1 MKKIIFH
8 LIFFLFF
15 HTQIIASEKKVF
27 YAGFSFSGNYID
39 KSSGIKYTDPL
50 TKIKDENGI
59 DIISL
64 SLLKAVKKAN
74 PNSFKIDYNFADIE
88 KGLEESVVMAVVLD
102 HEDFFSEYE
111 PITKTYLNNIQMFF
125 QIIFYDFKSR
135 KLIASIPYDVSM
147 PFFTKKEL
155 NENEIR
161 EYIKTFYTTGLKSV
175 NDDKTLN
182 AFSMVEEILN
192 NFTLKE
198 KYKFRAGVTKV
209 NFEEK
214 SIPFIPEKF
223 KKNQNYLKNVFAQL
237 FSSRLSLHNDI
248 ALVPYTEGMAIG
260 AKMKQQFVN
269 SDIIYDI
276 ELPKPDFNIE
286 ISVRGFKKVLA
297 KKSDVNNIFF
307 WASFINLN
315 IFQPDLNKTFMND
328 NLKNVIKKSIPAQIE
343 NINDWYKFYV
353 ATYELFDGYSLNIS
367 SPNNEWIKKTNDTES
382 FNKNLQNVNKLMDK
396 LK

>member
-1 MKKIIFH
+1 MKKVIFY
-8 LIFFLFF
+8 LIFFLILP
-15 HTQIIASEKKVF
+15 TQIIASEKKVF

-39 KSSGIKYTDPL
+39 MSSGIKYTDPL

-64 SLLKAVKKAN
+64 SLLNSVKKAN

-192 NFTLKE
+192 NFILKE

-367 SPNNEWIKKTNDTES
+367 SPNKEWIKKTNDTES
-382 FNKNLQNVNKLMDK
+382 FNKNIHSVNKLMVK

>member
-1 MKKIIFH
+1 MKKVTFYF
-8 LIFFLFF
+8 IFFLILP
-15 HTQIIASEKKVF
+15 TQIIAGEKKVF

-39 KSSGIKYTDPL
+39 KSSIKYTDPL
-50 TKIKDENGI
+50 TKIKNENGI

-64 SLLKAVKKAN
+64 SLLNTIKKTN
-74 PNSFKIDYNFADIE
+74 PVSFKIDFNFADIE

-102 HEDFFSEYE
+102 HEDFFYEYE
-111 PITKTYLNNIQMFF
+111 PITETYLNNIQMFF

-135 KLIASIPYDVSM
+135 KLIAAIPYDVSM

-155 NENEIR
+155 SENEIR
-161 EYIKTFYTTGLKSV
+161 EYIKTFYTKGLKSMDG
-175 NDDKTLN
+175 NKNIN

-192 NFTLKE
+192 SFILKE

-209 NFEEK
+209 RFEEK
-214 SIPFIPEKF
+214 SLPFIPERF

-248 ALVPYTEGMAIG
+248 ALVPYTEGMAVG

-269 SDIIYDI
+269 SDKIYDI

-307 WASFINLN
+307 WATFVNLN
-315 IFQPDLNKTFMND
+315 IFQPELNKVFMNN
-328 NLKNVIKKSIPAQIE
+328 NLKNVIQKSIPAQIE
-343 NINDWYKFYV
+343 NINDWYKFYI
-353 ATYELFDGYSLNIS
+353 ATYELFDECSLNIK
-367 SPNNEWIKKTNDTES
+367 NLNKDWIKKTNDSDGFSKDMQT
-382 FNKNLQNVNKLMDK
+382 VNKLMEK

>member
-1 MKKIIFH
+1 MKKVIFY
-8 LIFFLFF
+8 LIFFLILT
-15 HTQIIASEKKVF
+15 TQIIASEKKVF

-39 KSSGIKYTDPL
+39 MSSGIKYTDPL

-64 SLLKAVKKAN
+64 SLLNSVKKAN

-192 NFTLKE
+192 NFILKE

-367 SPNNEWIKKTNDTES
+367 SPNKEWIKKTNDTES
-382 FNKNLQNVNKLMDK
+382 FNKNIHSVNKLMEK

>member
-1 MKKIIFH
+1 MKKVIFYF
-8 LIFFLFF
+8 IFFLILP
-15 HTQIIASEKKVF
+15 TQIIASEKKVF

-39 KSSGIKYTDPL
+39 KSSIKYTDPL
-50 TKIKDENGI
+50 TKIKNENGI

-64 SLLKAVKKAN
+64 SLLNTIKKTN
-74 PNSFKIDYNFADIE
+74 PVSFKIDFNFADIE

-102 HEDFFSEYE
+102 HEDFFYEYE
-111 PITKTYLNNIQMFF
+111 PITETYLNNIQMFF

-135 KLIASIPYDVSM
+135 KLIAAIPYDVSM

-155 NENEIR
+155 SENEIR
-161 EYIKTFYTTGLKSV
+161 EYIKTFYTKGLKSM
-175 NDDKTLN
+175 DGDKNIN
-182 AFSMVEEILN
+182 AFSMVEDILN
-192 NFTLKE
+192 SFILKE

-209 NFEEK
+209 SFEEK
-214 SIPFIPEKF
+214 SLPFIPERF

-248 ALVPYTEGMAIG
+248 ALVPYTEGMAVG

-269 SDIIYDI
+269 SDKIYDI

-297 KKSDVNNIFF
+297 KKSDINNIFF
-307 WASFINLN
+307 WATFINLN
-315 IFQPDLNKTFMND
+315 IFQPELNKVFMNN
-328 NLKNVIKKSIPAQIE
+328 NLKNVIQKSIPAQIE
-343 NINDWYKFYV
+343 NINDWYKFYI
-353 ATYELFDGYSLNIS
+353 ATYELFDGYSLNIKS
-367 SPNNEWIKKTNDTES
+367 LNKDWIKKTNDSDGFSKDMQT
-382 FNKNLQNVNKLMDK
+382 VNKLMEK

>member
-1 MKKIIFH
+1 MRKVIFYF
-8 LIFFLFF
+8 IFFLILP
-15 HTQIIASEKKVF
+15 TQIIASEKKVF

-39 KSSGIKYTDPL
+39 KSSIKYTDPL
-50 TKIKDENGI
+50 TKIKNENGI
-59 DIISL
+59 DIISS
-64 SLLKAVKKAN
+64 SLLKSVKKAN

-102 HEDFFSEYE
+102 HEDFFTEYE

-135 KLIASIPYDVSM
+135 KLIAAIPYDVSM

-155 NENEIR
+155 SENDIR
-161 EYIKTFYTTGLKSV
+161 EYIKTFYTKGLKSM
-175 NDDKTLN
+175 DGDKNIN

-192 NFTLKE
+192 SFILKE

-209 NFEEK
+209 SFEEK
-214 SIPFIPEKF
+214 SLPFIPERF

-248 ALVPYTEGMAIG
+248 ALVPYSEGMAVG

-269 SDIIYDI
+269 SDKIYDI

-297 KKSDVNNIFF
+297 KKSDINNIFF
-307 WASFINLN
+307 WATFVNLN
-315 IFQPDLNKTFMND
+315 IFQPELNKVFMNN

-343 NINDWYKFYV
+343 NINDWYKFYI
-353 ATYELFDGYSLNIS
+353 ATYELFDGYSLNIQ
-367 SPNNEWIKKTNDTES
+367 NLDKDWMKKTNDSDGFSKDMQT
-382 FNKNLQNVNKLMDK
+382 VNKLMEK

>member
-1 MKKIIFH
+1 MKKAILF
-8 LIFFLFF
+8 LVFFLICP
-15 HTQIIASEKKVF
+15 TQITASEKKVF

-39 KSSGIKYTDPL
+39 KSSIKYTDPL
-50 TKIKDENGI
+50 TKIKNENGI

-64 SLLKAVKKAN
+64 SLLNTIKKTN
-74 PNSFKIDYNFADIE
+74 PASFKIDFNFADIE

-102 HEDFFSEYE
+102 HEDFFYEYE
-111 PITKTYLNNIQMFF
+111 PITETYLNNIQMFF

-135 KLIASIPYDVSM
+135 KLIAAIPYDVSM

-155 NENEIR
+155 SENDIR
-161 EYIKTFYTTGLKSV
+161 EYIKTFYTKGLKSM
-175 NDDKTLN
+175 DGDKNIN

-192 NFTLKE
+192 SFILKE

-209 NFEEK
+209 SFEEK
-214 SIPFIPEKF
+214 SLPFIPERF

-248 ALVPYTEGMAIG
+248 ALVPYSEGMAVG

-269 SDIIYDI
+269 SDKIYDI

-297 KKSDVNNIFF
+297 KKSDINNIFF
-307 WASFINLN
+307 WATFVNLN
-315 IFQPDLNKTFMND
+315 IFQPELNKVFMNN

-343 NINDWYKFYV
+343 NINDWYKFYI
-353 ATYELFDGYSLNIS
+353 ATYELFDGYSLNIQ
-367 SPNNEWIKKTNDTES
+367 NLDKDWIKKTNDSDGFSKDMQT
-382 FNKNLQNVNKLMDK
+382 VNKLMEK

>member
-1 MKKIIFH
+1 MRKVIFYF
-8 LIFFLFF
+8 IFFLILP
-15 HTQIIASEKKVF
+15 TQIIASEKKVF

-39 KSSGIKYTDPL
+39 KSSIKYTDPL
-50 TKIKDENGI
+50 TKIKSENGI

-64 SLLKAVKKAN
+64 SLLNTIKKTN
-74 PNSFKIDYNFADIE
+74 PASFKIDFNFADIE

-102 HEDFFSEYE
+102 HEDFFYEYE
-111 PITKTYLNNIQMFF
+111 PITETYLNNIQMFF

-135 KLIASIPYDVSM
+135 KLIAAIPYDVSM

-155 NENEIR
+155 SENDIR
-161 EYIKTFYTTGLKSV
+161 EYIKTFYTKGLKSM
-175 NDDKTLN
+175 DGDKNIN

-192 NFTLKE
+192 SFILKE

-209 NFEEK
+209 SFEEK
-214 SIPFIPEKF
+214 SLPFIPERF

-248 ALVPYTEGMAIG
+248 ALVPYTEGMAVG

-269 SDIIYDI
+269 SDKIYDI

-297 KKSDVNNIFF
+297 KKSDINNIFF
-307 WASFINLN
+307 WATFVNLN
-315 IFQPDLNKTFMND
+315 IFQPELNKVFMNN

-343 NINDWYKFYV
+343 NINDWYKFYI
-353 ATYELFDGYSLNIS
+353 ATYELFDGYSLNIQ
-367 SPNNEWIKKTNDTES
+367 NLDKNWMKKTNDSDGFSKDMQT
-382 FNKNLQNVNKLMDK
+382 VNKLMEK

>member
-1 MKKIIFH
+1 MKKVIFYF
-8 LIFFLFF
+8 IFFLILP
-15 HTQIIASEKKVF
+15 TQIIASEKKVF

-39 KSSGIKYTDPL
+39 KSSIKYTDPL
-50 TKIKDENGI
+50 TKIKNENGI

-64 SLLKAVKKAN
+64 SLLNTIKKTN
-74 PNSFKIDYNFADIE
+74 PVSFKIDFNFADIE

-102 HEDFFSEYE
+102 HEDFFYEYE
-111 PITKTYLNNIQMFF
+111 PITETYLNNIQMFF

-135 KLIASIPYDVSM
+135 KLIAAIPYDVSM

-155 NENEIR
+155 GENEIR
-161 EYIKTFYTTGLKSV
+161 EYIKTFYTKGLKSM
-175 NDDKTLN
+175 DGDKNIN

-192 NFTLKE
+192 SFILKE

-209 NFEEK
+209 SFEEK
-214 SIPFIPEKF
+214 SLPFIPERF

-248 ALVPYTEGMAIG
+248 ALVPYTEGMAVG

-269 SDIIYDI
+269 SDKIYDI

-307 WASFINLN
+307 WATFINLN
-315 IFQPDLNKTFMND
+315 IFQPELNKVFMNN
-328 NLKNVIKKSIPAQIE
+328 NLKNVIQKSIPAQIE
-343 NINDWYKFYV
+343 NINDWYKFYI
-353 ATYELFDGYSLNIS
+353 ATYELFDECSLNIK
-367 SPNNEWIKKTNDTES
+367 NLNKDWIKKTNDSDGFSKDMQT
-382 FNKNLQNVNKLMDK
+382 VNKLMEK

>member
-1 MKKIIFH
+1 MKKA
-8 LIFFLFF
+8 IFFLVFF
-15 HTQIIASEKKVF
+15 LICPTQITASEKKVF

-39 KSSGIKYTDPL
+39 KSSIKYTDPL
-50 TKIKDENGI
+50 TKIKNENGI

-64 SLLKAVKKAN
+64 SLLNTIKKTN
-74 PNSFKIDYNFADIE
+74 PASFKIDFNFADIE

-102 HEDFFSEYE
+102 HEDFFYEYE
-111 PITKTYLNNIQMFF
+111 PITETYLNNIQMFF

-135 KLIASIPYDVSM
+135 KLIAAIPYDVSM

-155 NENEIR
+155 SENDIR
-161 EYIKTFYTTGLKSV
+161 EYIKTFYTKGLKSM
-175 NDDKTLN
+175 DGDKNIN

-192 NFTLKE
+192 SFILKE

-209 NFEEK
+209 SFEEK
-214 SIPFIPEKF
+214 SLPFIPERF

-248 ALVPYTEGMAIG
+248 ALVPYTEGMAVG

-269 SDIIYDI
+269 SDKIYDI

-297 KKSDVNNIFF
+297 KKSDINNIFF
-307 WASFINLN
+307 WATFVNLN
-315 IFQPDLNKTFMND
+315 IFQPELNKVFMNN

-343 NINDWYKFYV
+343 NINDWYKFYI
-353 ATYELFDGYSLNIS
+353 ATYELFDGYSLNIQ
-367 SPNNEWIKKTNDTES
+367 NLDKDWMKKTNDSDGFSKDMQT
-382 FNKNLQNVNKLMDK
+382 VNKLMEK

>member
-1 MKKIIFH
+1 MKKA
-8 LIFFLFF
+8 IFFLVFF
-15 HTQIIASEKKVF
+15 LICPTQITASEKKVF

-39 KSSGIKYTDPL
+39 KSSIKYTDPL
-50 TKIKDENGI
+50 TKIKNENGI

-64 SLLKAVKKAN
+64 SLLNTIKKTN
-74 PNSFKIDYNFADIE
+74 PASFKIDFNFADIE

-102 HEDFFSEYE
+102 HEDFFYEYE
-111 PITKTYLNNIQMFF
+111 PITETYLNNIQMFF

-135 KLIASIPYDVSM
+135 KLIAAIPYDVSM

-155 NENEIR
+155 SENDIR
-161 EYIKTFYTTGLKSV
+161 EYIKTFYTKGLKSM
-175 NDDKTLN
+175 DGDKNIN

-192 NFTLKE
+192 SFILKE

-209 NFEEK
+209 SFEEK
-214 SIPFIPEKF
+214 SLPFIPERF
-223 KKNQNYLKNVFAQL
+223 KKDQNYLKNVFAQL

-248 ALVPYTEGMAIG
+248 ALVPYSEGMAVG

-269 SDIIYDI
+269 SDKIYDI

-297 KKSDVNNIFF
+297 KKSDINNIFF
-307 WASFINLN
+307 WATFVNLN
-315 IFQPDLNKTFMND
+315 IFQPELNKVFMNN

-343 NINDWYKFYV
+343 NINDWYKFYI
-353 ATYELFDGYSLNIS
+353 ATYELFDGYSLNIQ
-367 SPNNEWIKKTNDTES
+367 NLDKDWMKKTNDSDGFSKDMQT
-382 FNKNLQNVNKLMDK
+382 VNKLMEK

>member
-1 MKKIIFH
+1 MKKVIFYF
-8 LIFFLFF
+8 IFFLILP
-15 HTQIIASEKKVF
+15 TQIIASEKKVF

-39 KSSGIKYTDPL
+39 KSSIKYTDPL
-50 TKIKDENGI
+50 TKIKNENGI

-64 SLLKAVKKAN
+64 SLLNTIKKTN
-74 PNSFKIDYNFADIE
+74 PVSFKIDFNFADIE

-102 HEDFFSEYE
+102 HEDFFYEYE
-111 PITKTYLNNIQMFF
+111 PITETYLNNIQMFF

-135 KLIASIPYDVSM
+135 KLIAAIPYDVSM

-155 NENEIR
+155 SENEIR
-161 EYIKTFYTTGLKSV
+161 EYIKTFYTKGLKSM
-175 NDDKTLN
+175 DGDKNIN

-192 NFTLKE
+192 SFILKE

-209 NFEEK
+209 SFEEK
-214 SIPFIPEKF
+214 SLPFIPERF

-248 ALVPYTEGMAIG
+248 ALVPYTEGMAVG

-269 SDIIYDI
+269 SDKIYDI

-307 WASFINLN
+307 WATFINLN
-315 IFQPDLNKTFMND
+315 IFQPELNKVFMNN
-328 NLKNVIKKSIPAQIE
+328 NLKNVIQKSIPAQIE
-343 NINDWYKFYV
+343 NINDWYKFYI
-353 ATYELFDGYSLNIS
+353 ATYELFDECSLNIK
-367 SPNNEWIKKTNDTES
+367 NLNKDWIKKTNDSDGFSKDMQT
-382 FNKNLQNVNKLMDK
+382 VNKLMEK

>member
-1 MKKIIFH
+1 MKKA
-8 LIFFLFF
+8 IFFLVFF
-15 HTQIIASEKKVF
+15 LICPTQITASEKKVF

-39 KSSGIKYTDPL
+39 KSSIKYTDPL
-50 TKIKDENGI
+50 TKIKNENGI

-64 SLLKAVKKAN
+64 SLLNTIKKTN
-74 PNSFKIDYNFADIE
+74 PASFKIDFNFADIE

-102 HEDFFSEYE
+102 HEDFFYEYE
-111 PITKTYLNNIQMFF
+111 PITETYLNNIQMFF

-135 KLIASIPYDVSM
+135 KLIAAIPYDVSM

-155 NENEIR
+155 SENDIR
-161 EYIKTFYTTGLKSV
+161 EYIKTFYTKGLKSM
-175 NDDKTLN
+175 DGDKNIN

-192 NFTLKE
+192 SFILKE

-209 NFEEK
+209 SFEEK
-214 SIPFIPEKF
+214 SLPFIPERF

-248 ALVPYTEGMAIG
+248 ALVPYSEGMAVG

-269 SDIIYDI
+269 SDKIYDI

-297 KKSDVNNIFF
+297 KKSDINNIFF
-307 WASFINLN
+307 WATFVNLN
-315 IFQPDLNKTFMND
+315 IFQPELNKVFMNN

-343 NINDWYKFYV
+343 NINDWYKFYI
-353 ATYELFDGYSLNIS
+353 ATYELFDGYSLNIQ
-367 SPNNEWIKKTNDTES
+367 NLDKDWIKKTNDSDGFSKDMQT
-382 FNKNLQNVNKLMDK
+382 VNKLMEK